1 MTIRSIEV
9 GAGSDA
15 RRLVDETF
23 AGAGYPLVV
32 RVTNHMPRDV
42 VFPEVQGLH
51 LRHCAAA
58 EGCEQ
63 VVSIPSEALFKRVA
77 SSIEQVATLNRYLK
91 AVTIADA
98 EDLAVV
104 EAPKA
109 ASKKAASSSASGAG
123 E

>member
-77 SSIEQVATLNRYLK
+77 SSIEQVATLNRYPK

-98 EDLAVV
+98 EDLAV